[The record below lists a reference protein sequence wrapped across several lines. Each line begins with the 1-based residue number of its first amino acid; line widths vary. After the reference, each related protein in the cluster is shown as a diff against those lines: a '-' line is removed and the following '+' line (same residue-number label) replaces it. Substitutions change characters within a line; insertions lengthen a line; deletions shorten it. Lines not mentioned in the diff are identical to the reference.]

1 MPTIKYPDGYPM
13 TVFYNENS
21 FYLLNRGKASRSESG
36 FIFERINDDGT
47 FQDRFFGWEWEKYF
61 MVIQQNRC
69 MSLEIYQSDQPYL
82 RPVECENRTLSKLEP
97 IINSGKI
104 FWTATDTSHQFR
116 ILWQAEE
123 IARCEIEAGTCDFYV
138 P

>member
-1 MPTIKYPDGYPM
+1 M

-97 IINSGKI
+97 IIDSGKI
-104 FWTATDTSHQFR
+104 FWTLTDTSRQFR
-116 ILWQAEE
+116 ILWQVEE